1 MQGWI
6 VVETSAALL
15 LAGAAQAAEPV
26 TYTWTG
32 PGDVAGWVN
41 PKQGDRRLGTEE
53 CARHTRTIDVT
64 VTGSTVKIRLQ
75 TGGRQF
81 VTTLGQ
87 DGVFK
92 TDFSVPPKPSLNHPE
107 KGPTRAGLDDDMVHV
122 TGLIKQDG
130 SYVQLEAHCHWGG
143 KLTRK

>member
-1 MQGWI
+1 MQKWI
-6 VVETSAALL
+6 VVETAAALL
-15 LAGAAQAAEPV
+15 LVGAAQAAEPV

-32 PGDVAGWVN
+32 PGDLAGWVN
-41 PKQGDRRLGTEE
+41 PMAGDRRLGTEE

-75 TGGRQF
+75 TERGERRV

-92 TDFSVPPKPSLNHPE
+92 TDFSVPPSRHSTTRRKSSFWSL
-107 KGPTRAGLDDDMVHV
+107 
-122 TGLIKQDG
+122 I
-130 SYVQLEAHCHWGG
+130 S
-143 KLTRK
+143 